1 MDGEKPKSPNILRT
15 IIIWFIIIGGALLA
29 FNLVRGMRTGAKTIS
44 LDEFLSQVDRGNVK
58 EVTFTEKNIEG
69 TFVKPVVLG
78 DSVTQE
84 PVEKF
89 KLSLPFDDPELAKY
103 LVSKNVQVKSR
114 GRQIWLELLVSSVP
128 WVVLLLLF
136 WLMFFRRVG
145 DQDARALEFGRS
157 KTKIYIDK
165 KPSVKFSD
173 VADAVEAKEDLA
185 EIIEFLKRPEKFN
198 RMGARIPK
206 GILLVGPPG
215 TGKTLLAKAIAG
227 EADVPFLSVSGSEFV
242 ELFVGV
248 GAARVRDLFG
258 QAKRLAPC
266 IVFIDEIDAVGRTRG
281 AGLGGGHDEREQT
294 LNQLLVE
301 MDGFDTSQGV
311 VIMAATNRPDI
322 LDTAL
327 LRPGRFDRQ
336 IVLDRPDVKGREEIL
351 RLHAKRV
358 PLSDDVDFKDLAR
371 STPGF
376 TGADLANMVNEA
388 ALLAA
393 RNGRDKVTAKD
404 FEEARDKVMIGAAK
418 RSLVLSPEEKEHIA
432 FHEAGHAIVS
442 ALTPGA
448 DPVHKVSV
456 IPRGLALGVTMQL
469 PEEDRHLYP
478 KSYLEAKLAYML
490 GGRAAELV
498 IYGEVSTGA
507 ADDLAQ
513 ATELARKMVAQWG
526 MSERLGPVALDKL
539 EEGVFL
545 GKELVSRRAYSEKT
559 AEIIDEEIERVV
571 ARAEKY
577 AFELLNKHRQIL
589 EEVAATLMERETLTG
604 EELTEIIRR
613 FGISEPSA
621 A

>member
-1 MDGEKPKSPNILRT
+1 MDGEKPKTGGILRT
-15 IIIWFIIIGGALLA
+15 IMIWAVIIGGALLV
-29 FNLVRGMRTGAKTIS
+29 FNIIKGMRTGAKSIS
-44 LDEFLSQVDRGNVK
+44 IDEFMSQVEAGNVK
-58 EVTFTEKNIEG
+58 EVTFTERNIEG
-69 TFVKPVVLG
+69 VFVKPTVIG
-78 DSVTQE
+78 DSATQE
-84 PVEKF
+84 AVERF
-89 KLSLPFDDPELAKY
+89 KLNLPFDDPELAKY
-103 LVSKNVQVKSR
+103 LVSKNVHVKSR
-114 GRQIWLELLVSSVP
+114 GRQIWLELLLSSVP
-128 WVVLLLLF
+128 WIALLLLF
-136 WLMFFRRVG
+136 WFMFFRRVG
-145 DQDARALEFGRS
+145 GEESKALEFGRS
-157 KTKIYIDK
+157 RAKIYIDK
-165 KPSVKFSD
+165 KPSVTFQD
-173 VADAVEAKEDLA
+173 VADAAEAKEDLS
-185 EIIEFLKRPEKFN
+185 EVIEFLKRPEKFKK
-198 RMGARIPK
+198 MGARIPK
-206 GILLVGPPG
+206 GVLLVGPPG

-227 EADVPFLSVSGSEFV
+227 EADVPFLSISGSEFV

-248 GAARVRDLFG
+248 GAARVRDLFN

-336 IVLDRPDVKGREEIL
+336 VVLDRPDVRGREEIL
-351 RLHAKRV
+351 RLHARKV
-358 PLSDDVDFKDLAR
+358 PLSDDVDFTDLAR

-393 RNGRDKVTAKD
+393 RAGRDRVTTQD
-404 FEEARDKVMIGAAK
+404 FEEARDKVMVGAAK
-418 RSLVLSPEEKEHIA
+418 RSIVLSPQEKEHIA

-442 ALTPGA
+442 MLTPGS
-448 DPVHKVSV
+448 DPIHKVSV
-456 IPRGLALGVTMQL
+456 IPRGLALGVTMQV

-478 KSYLEAKLAYML
+478 KSYLQAKLAYML

-498 IYGEVSTGA
+498 VYGEASTGA

-526 MSERLGPVALDKL
+526 MSDRLGPVALESL

-545 GKELVSRRAYSEKT
+545 GKELVSRRAYSEKS
-559 AEIIDEEIERVV
+559 AEIVDEEIERIVSE
-571 ARAEKY
+571 AEEY
-577 AFELLNKHRQIL
+577 AFDLLKKHRELL
-589 EEVAATLMERETLTG
+589 EEVANTLMERETITG
-604 EELTEIIRR
+604 EELAEIMKG
-613 FGISEPSA
+613 FGINPGS
-621 A
+621 

>member
-78 DSVTQE
+78 DSATQE

-498 IYGEVSTGA
+498 TYGEVSTGA

>member
-1 MDGEKPKSPNILRT
+1 
-15 IIIWFIIIGGALLA
+15 
-29 FNLVRGMRTGAKTIS
+29 
-44 LDEFLSQVDRGNVK
+44 
-58 EVTFTEKNIEG
+58 
-69 TFVKPVVLG
+69 
-78 DSVTQE
+78 
-84 PVEKF
+84 
-89 KLSLPFDDPELAKY
+89 
-103 LVSKNVQVKSR
+103 
-114 GRQIWLELLVSSVP
+114 
-128 WVVLLLLF
+128 
-136 WLMFFRRVG
+136 
-145 DQDARALEFGRS
+145 
-157 KTKIYIDK
+157 
-165 KPSVKFSD
+165 
-173 VADAVEAKEDLA
+173 
-185 EIIEFLKRPEKFN
+185 
-198 RMGARIPK
+198 
-206 GILLVGPPG
+206 
-215 TGKTLLAKAIAG
+215 
-227 EADVPFLSVSGSEFV
+227 
-242 ELFVGV
+242 
-248 GAARVRDLFG
+248 
-258 QAKRLAPC
+258 
-266 IVFIDEIDAVGRTRG
+266 
-281 AGLGGGHDEREQT
+281 
-294 LNQLLVE
+294 
-301 MDGFDTSQGV
+301 
-311 VIMAATNRPDI
+311 
-322 LDTAL
+322 
-327 LRPGRFDRQ
+327 
-336 IVLDRPDVKGREEIL
+336 
-351 RLHAKRV
+351 
-358 PLSDDVDFKDLAR
+358 
-371 STPGF
+371 
-376 TGADLANMVNEA
+376 
-388 ALLAA
+388 
-393 RNGRDKVTAKD
+393 
-404 FEEARDKVMIGAAK
+404 MIGAAK

>member
-78 DSVTQE
+78 DSATQE